1 MGAAMT
7 LAVLSRN
14 GSEDLVL
21 FLHGLGCVKE
31 NFAKLWKAPELAG
44 AALVAPD
51 LPGHGTSQGLSPEA
65 WTMEGMTEAVRDVL
79 RVCGGPAKRMHI
91 VAHSL
96 GGGMAARD
104 KLLLAATVQN
114 LKRLVNLA
122 AIPPPR
128 PMTV

>member
-1 MGAAMT
+1 MT

-65 WTMEGMTEAVRDVL
+65 WTMEGMTEAV
-79 RVCGGPAKRMHI
+79 A
-91 VAHSL
+91 AA
-96 GGGMAARD
+96 AARRSACTSWPTAW
-104 KLLLAATVQN
+104 AAPSVYCS
-114 LKRLVNLA
+114 RSRRPFRS
-122 AIPPPR
+122 PPSSMWKP
-128 PMTV
+128 T